1 MQGLQLMS
9 WRLHQCLH
17 VYSTWLSWLESPG
30 ACPPCASSSRTC
42 QSGVSSPLDTFKIL
56 IVSYAL
62 TNCQVQ
68 HYTDSAD
75 VCNWHIP
82 GSLLI
87 SSLWEWSLLLMH
99 MLYKQFL
106 TIPHITIKRPT
117 SFFFLLC
124 SGKWCMCPATNFLTN
139 SQASIVLSN
148 RAESA
153 YSPCFYL
160 SHDRSLFKR
169 FCSSSR
175 IHM

>member
-117 SFFFLLC
+117 SFFFSSLLREVVRV
-124 SGKWCMCPATNFLTN
+124 SRD
-139 SQASIVLSN
+139 Q
-148 RAESA
+148 
-153 YSPCFYL
+153 L
-160 SHDRSLFKR
+160 SHKLTSIHGPVKS
-169 FCSSSR
+169 CR
-175 IHM
+175 ICILPMFLLTSWQVFV